1 MTPASAKGPKSSLNR
16 SFERSPQFQNDQ
28 VMITQ
33 DNLPMI
39 NVVEDLGEIDRTE
52 FINRVN
58 QRYLQQMS
66 AYFGQ
71 VLQINDANQL
81 VEHIKSSVCHNVY
94 EEMYGEHL
102 QSEAQER

>member
-1 MTPASAKGPKSSLNR
+1 
-16 SFERSPQFQNDQ
+16 
-28 VMITQ
+28 MITQ

-71 VLQINDANQL
+71 VL
-81 VEHIKSSVCHNVY
+81 
-94 EEMYGEHL
+94 
-102 QSEAQER
+102 